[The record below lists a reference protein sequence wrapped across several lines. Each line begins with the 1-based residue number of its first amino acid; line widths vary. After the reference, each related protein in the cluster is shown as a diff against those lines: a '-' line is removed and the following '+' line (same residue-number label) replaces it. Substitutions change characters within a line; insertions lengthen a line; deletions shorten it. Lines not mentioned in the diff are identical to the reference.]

1 MADSVL
7 DVAVELVRDR
17 ASLARI
23 SAQWEELARNAL
35 DPTPLH
41 DPAMT
46 LALLEAAGG
55 GGFRCCLS
63 WARDPERSDLP
74 AALGGL
80 FALRR
85 ERSACGFPSWIVHTA
100 LVGAE
105 GAQRHV
111 AALLD
116 WLERSGVTLVEF
128 RQVPREGR
136 LNNALADVLR
146 ERDAMVYTRDVAAP
160 GGVGGAG
167 LRNLLIALGAVGAMW
182 VGMLPLLD
190 RAKRRMGAR
199 SRTDAPPVAA

>member
-1 MADSVL
+1 MADSAL

-23 SAQWEELARNAL
+23 SGQWEELARHAL
-35 DPTPLH
+35 ESSPLH

-46 LALLEAAGG
+46 LALLETAGT

-85 ERSACGFPSWIVHTA
+85 ERSAWGFPAWIVHTT
-100 LVGAE
+100 LVVAE
-105 GAQRHV
+105 DAQRHV

-116 WLERSGVTLVEF
+116 WLKRSGAAVVEF

-136 LNNALADVLR
+136 LNDALADVLR
-146 ERDAMVYTRDVAAP
+146 ERDAMVYTRLCKLRKRTHVVQVRR
-160 GGVGGAG
+160 GV
-167 LRNLLIALGAVGAMW
+167 
-182 VGMLPLLD
+182 D
-190 RAKRRMGAR
+190 R
-199 SRTDAPPVAA
+199 V

>member
-1 MADSVL
+1 MPDSAL

-17 ASLARI
+17 PSLARI
-23 SAQWEELARNAL
+23 SAQWEELARHTL
-35 DPTPLH
+35 EPSPLH
-41 DPAMT
+41 DPAVT

-55 GGFRCCLS
+55 SGFRCCLS

-80 FALRR
+80 FAFRR
-85 ERSACGFPSWIVHTA
+85 ERSACGFSSWIVHTA

-116 WLERSGVTLVEF
+116 WLECSGAMVVEF

-136 LNNALADVLR
+136 LNDALADVLR
-146 ERDAMVYTRDVAAP
+146 ERRSTVHVRE
-160 GGVGGAG
+160 GAG
-167 LRNLLIALGAVGAMW
+167 AAAGPGLRSVVIGLGTVGEMR
-182 VGMLPLLD
+182 VSMLPLLD
-190 RAKRRMGAR
+190 RAKRRMAA
-199 SRTDAPPVAA
+199 SRAESRAVAA

>member
-23 SAQWEELARNAL
+23 SVQWEELARHAL
-35 DPTPLH
+35 EPSPLH

-46 LALLEAAGG
+46 LALLESAGG
-55 GGFRCCLS
+55 AGFRCCLS

-85 ERSACGFPSWIVHTA
+85 ERGACGFPSWIVHTA
-100 LVGAE
+100 LVGTE

-116 WLERSGVTLVEF
+116 WLKRSGAAVVEF

-136 LNNALADVLR
+136 LNDALADVLR
-146 ERDAMVYTRDVAAP
+146 ERDSMVHVREDA
-160 GGVGGAG
+160 GGAGGHG
-167 LRNLLIALGAVGAMW
+167 LRNLVIGLGTVGELW
-182 VGMLPLLD
+182 VSMLPLLD
-190 RAKRRMGAR
+190 RATRRRAA
-199 SRTDAPPVAA
+199 SRAESRAVAV

>member
-1 MADSVL
+1 MADSAL

-23 SAQWEELARNAL
+23 SAQWEELARHAL
-35 DPTPLH
+35 ESSPLH

-46 LALLEAAGG
+46 LALLEAAGA

-85 ERSACGFPSWIVHTA
+85 ARGAWGFPSWIVHTT
-100 LVGAE
+100 LVVAE
-105 GAQRHV
+105 DAQRHV

-116 WLERSGVTLVEF
+116 WLERSGAAVVEF
-128 RQVPREGR
+128 RQVPREGS
-136 LNNALADVLR
+136 LNDALADVLR
-146 ERDAMVYTRDVAAP
+146 ERDSTVHVREGAAAGVAA
-160 GGVGGAG
+160 GLG
-167 LRNLLIALGAVGAMW
+167 LRNLVIGLGTVGEMW
-182 VGMLPLLD
+182 VSMLPLLD
-190 RAKRRMGAR
+190 RARRRMAA
-199 SRTDAPPVAA
+199 SRAESRAVAA

>member
-1 MADSVL
+1 MADPAL

-17 ASLARI
+17 ASLAWI
-23 SAQWEELARNAL
+23 SAQWEELARQAL
-35 DPTPLH
+35 ESSPFL

-46 LALLEAAGG
+46 LALLEAPGA

-85 ERSACGFPSWIVHTA
+85 ERSACGFPSWVVYTV
-100 LVGAE
+100 LVRAA

-116 WLERSGVTLVEF
+116 WLRRNGATVVEF

-136 LNNALADVLR
+136 LNEALADVLR

-160 GGVGGAG
+160 GGVGDAG
-167 LRNLLIALGAVGAMW
+167 LRNLLIALGAAGAMRLA
-182 VGMLPLLD
+182 VLALLD
-190 RAKRRMGAR
+190 RAKRRMGVR

>member
-17 ASLARI
+17 PSLARI
-23 SAQWEELARNAL
+23 SAQWEELARRAL
-35 DPTPLH
+35 EPSPLH

-46 LALLEAAGG
+46 LAVLEAAGG
-55 GGFRCCLS
+55 SGFRCCLS

-85 ERSACGFPSWIVHTA
+85 ERSAFGFASWIVHTA
-100 LVGAE
+100 LVAAE

-116 WLERSGVTLVEF
+116 WLRQSGVTVVEF
-128 RQVPREGR
+128 RQLPRDGR
-136 LNNALADVLR
+136 LLEALAEVLR
-146 ERDAMVYTRDVAAP
+146 EHDATVYACDVAAP
-160 GGVGGAG
+160 GCVGLG
-167 LRNLLIALGAVGAMW
+167 LRNLVIGLGTVGEMR
-182 VGMLPLLD
+182 VSMLPLLA
-190 RAKRRMGAR
+190 RAKRRIAPA
-199 SRTDAPPVAA
+199 SRAQSPAVAA

>member
-1 MADSVL
+1 MSDPAL

-17 ASLARI
+17 ASLAGI
-23 SAQWEELARNAL
+23 SAQWEELARHAL
-35 DPTPLH
+35 ESSPLH

-55 GGFRCCLS
+55 SGFRCCLS

-80 FALRR
+80 FAVRR
-85 ERSACGFPSWIVHTA
+85 ERRACGFPSWIVHTA
-100 LVGAE
+100 LVSAE

-116 WLERSGVTLVEF
+116 WLERSGATVVEF

-136 LNNALADVLR
+136 LNDALAEVLR
-146 ERDAMVYTRDVAAP
+146 ERDAMVYARDVAGA
-160 GGVGGAG
+160 GGPG
-167 LRNLLIALGAVGAMW
+167 LRNLLIALGAVGAVW
-182 VGMLPLLD
+182 VAMLPLLD

-199 SRTDAPPVAA
+199 SRTHAPPVAA

>member
-1 MADSVL
+1 MPDSAL

-17 ASLARI
+17 PSLARI
-23 SAQWEELARNAL
+23 SAQWEELARHAL
-35 DPTPLH
+35 EPSPLH
-41 DPAMT
+41 DPAVT

-55 GGFRCCLS
+55 SGFRCCLS

-85 ERSACGFPSWIVHTA
+85 ERSMWGLPSWIVHTA

-116 WLERSGVTLVEF
+116 WLERSGATVVEF
-128 RQVPREGR
+128 RQVPREGH
-136 LNNALADVLR
+136 LNDALADVLR
-146 ERDAMVYTRDVAAP
+146 ERDAMVYARDVAGA
-160 GGVGGAG
+160 GGAG

-182 VGMLPLLD
+182 VSMLPLLD
-190 RAKRRMGAR
+190 RAKRRVGAR
-199 SRTDAPPVAA
+199 SRTHAPPVAA

>member
-1 MADSVL
+1 MADSAL

-23 SAQWEELARNAL
+23 SGQWEELARHAL
-35 DPTPLH
+35 ESSPLH

-46 LALLEAAGG
+46 LALLETAGT

-85 ERSACGFPSWIVHTA
+85 ERSAWGFPAWIVHTT
-100 LVGAE
+100 LVVAE
-105 GAQRHV
+105 DAQRHV

-116 WLERSGVTLVEF
+116 WLKRSGAAVVEF

-136 LNNALADVLR
+136 LNDALADVLR
-146 ERDAMVYTRDVAAP
+146 ERDSTVYLREGSTA
-160 GGVGGAG
+160 GGAAGPG
-167 LRNLLIALGAVGAMW
+167 LRNLVIGLGAVGGMW
-182 VGMLPLLD
+182 VSMLPLLD
-190 RAKRRMGAR
+190 RAKRRMTG
-199 SRTDAPPVAA
+199 SRAESRAVAA

>member
-23 SAQWEELARNAL
+23 SAQWEELARHAL
-35 DPTPLH
+35 EPSALH

-46 LALLEAAGG
+46 LALLEAVGG

-80 FALRR
+80 FGLRR

-116 WLERSGVTLVEF
+116 WLERSGATVVEF
-128 RQVPREGR
+128 RQVPREGP
-136 LNNALADVLR
+136 LNDALADVLR
-146 ERDAMVYTRDVAAP
+146 ERDATVHVRE
-160 GGVGGAG
+160 GGAAGPG
-167 LRNLLIALGAVGAMW
+167 LRNLVIGLGTVGEMW
-182 VGMLPLLD
+182 VSMLPLLD
-190 RAKRRMGAR
+190 RAKRRMAA
-199 SRTDAPPVAA
+199 SRAESRAVAA

>member
-1 MADSVL
+1 MADSAL

-23 SAQWEELARNAL
+23 SGQWEELARHAL
-35 DPTPLH
+35 ESSPLH

-46 LALLEAAGG
+46 LALLEAAGA

-85 ERSACGFPSWIVHTA
+85 ARSAWGFPSWIVHTT
-100 LVGAE
+100 LVVAE
-105 GAQRHV
+105 DAQRHV

-116 WLERSGVTLVEF
+116 WLERSGASVVEF
-128 RQVPREGR
+128 RQLQRDGR
-136 LNNALADVLR
+136 LIEALAEVLR
-146 ERDAMVYTRDVAAP
+146 EHDATVYACDVTAP
-160 GGVGGAG
+160 GGVG
-167 LRNLLIALGAVGAMW
+167 LRNLMIGLGTIGGTW
-182 VGMLPLLD
+182 VSMLPLLA
-190 RAKRRMGAR
+190 RAKRRIAAA
-199 SRTDAPPVAA
+199 SRAQSPAVAA

>member
-17 ASLARI
+17 ASLTRI
-23 SAQWEELARNAL
+23 SAQWEDLARHAL
-35 DPTPLH
+35 ESSPLH

-46 LALLEAAGG
+46 LALLEAAGA

-85 ERSACGFPSWIVHTA
+85 ERTWGFPSWIVHTS

-105 GAQRHV
+105 GAPRHV

-116 WLERSGVTLVEF
+116 WLERSGAAVVEF
-128 RQVPREGR
+128 RQVPREGS
-136 LNNALADVLR
+136 LNDALADVLR
-146 ERDAMVYTRDVAAP
+146 ERDSTVHVREGAAAGVAA
-160 GGVGGAG
+160 GLG
-167 LRNLLIALGAVGAMW
+167 LRNLVIGLGTVGEMW
-182 VGMLPLLD
+182 VSMLPLLD
-190 RAKRRMGAR
+190 RARRRMAA
-199 SRTDAPPVAA
+199 SRAESRAVAA

>member
-1 MADSVL
+1 MADSAL

-17 ASLARI
+17 PSLARI
-23 SAQWEELARNAL
+23 SAQWEELARHAL
-35 DPTPLH
+35 ESSPLH

-46 LALLEAAGG
+46 LALLEAAGA

-85 ERSACGFPSWIVHTA
+85 ERTWGFPSWIVHTS

-116 WLERSGVTLVEF
+116 WLERSGATVVEF

-136 LNNALADVLR
+136 LNDALADVLR
-146 ERDAMVYTRDVAAP
+146 ERDSTVHVREGAAAGVAA
-160 GGVGGAG
+160 GLG
-167 LRNLLIALGAVGAMW
+167 LRNLVIGLGTVGEMW
-182 VGMLPLLD
+182 VSMLPLLD
-190 RAKRRMGAR
+190 RARRRMAA
-199 SRTDAPPVAA
+199 SRAESRAVAA

>member
-1 MADSVL
+1 MADSAL

-17 ASLARI
+17 PSLARI
-23 SAQWEELARNAL
+23 SAQWEELARHAL
-35 DPTPLH
+35 ESSPLQ

-85 ERSACGFPSWIVHTA
+85 ERTWGFPSWIVDTA

-136 LNNALADVLR
+136 LNDALADALR

-182 VGMLPLLD
+182 VAMLPLLD

-199 SRTDAPPVAA
+199 SRTHAPPVAA